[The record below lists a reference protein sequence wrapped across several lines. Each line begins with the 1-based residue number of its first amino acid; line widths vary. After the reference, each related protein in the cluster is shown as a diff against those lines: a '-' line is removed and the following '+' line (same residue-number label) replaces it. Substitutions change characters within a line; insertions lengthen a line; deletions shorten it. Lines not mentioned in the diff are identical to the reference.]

1 MWQINEVVKFDE
13 SHYRILFFQ
22 SGEIIWIHME
32 EAKGVPFLVLEEQLS
47 QWIDE
52 NAYLEVQTLL
62 NILSL

>member
-1 MWQINEVVKFDE
+1 MDSYGGSQRSSI
-13 SHYRILFFQ
+13 
-22 SGEIIWIHME
+22 
-32 EAKGVPFLVLEEQLS
+32 LVLEEQLS